1 MLQDPSR
8 VFNLDESG
16 FSLCPKGD
24 KVLGIKGQK
33 NVYELADRDKENVTV
48 LLNVSASGV
57 LAPPMAVFAGKRFPK
72 GLNEENRK
80 FEVTNWSFAF
90 SENGWITGQVFYEY
104 MANTFYK
111 WLLENNIAF
120 PVIVFLDGHSSHLT
134 YHLSQFCSQV
144 GTEIVALFPN
154 ATHLIQPLD
163 VAVFGPL
170 KKKWA
175 MEVDRWRVQNNVF
188 SITKVQL
195 PGILSKVLKNELK
208 TESIINGFRVCGL
221 YPFNKDSVDFS
232 KCRTASF
239 SVQPPAQKPC
249 KLTLCGHSYLEKV
262 IGEEKLNSFKTGNVS
277 GDEAIYDLWMKSKLL
292 LEETSIE
299 HDNAAKDTV
308 SECSR
313 TIPVMEEM
321 HVASEIAHVNVA
333 PGEPSSK
340 IPSKME
346 MAISPETGGL
356 NVPTPFKKYL
366 YWPGTPK
373 KKNTVRRTLNLP
385 TVVTCGQWQDYEDN
399 KRKEKKAVEQLKE
412 ERKRLREQKKEE
424 RQKKAADKS
433 RPKQKA
439 SWHSSGSSASEGEGD
454 NWGCPLSS
462 SDEEVGQASEEEIV
476 NIATDDFVIVRYS
489 SDYFPVQILS
499 VAPDGVRV
507 STMEKSLK
515 NWKWPEKADIICY
528 EWKNIVRKIKPPV
541 KLNSR
546 GAYSVPEIA
555 KFNVFV
561 NF

>member
-1 MLQDPSR
+1 MGPSPVLGQRNEMLLVNWIKQLAQKGFPIRKHMLVSSVEKIVSTMEVRHTFSDGRPGKKWVQLFLNRHPDIAFRCSEKLSRNRALLTPEILKKWFVDVEKTLQASGTFHVLQDPSR

-90 SENGWITGQVFYEY
+90 SENGWITGQVFFEY

-144 GTEIVALFPN
+144 GIEIVALFPN

-262 IGEEKLNSFKTGNVS
+262 IGEEKLKSFKTGNVS

-385 TVVTCGQWQDYEDN
+385 TVVTCGQWQD
-399 KRKEKKAVEQLKE
+399 
-412 ERKRLREQKKEE
+412 
-424 RQKKAADKS
+424 
-433 RPKQKA
+433 
-439 SWHSSGSSASEGEGD
+439 
-454 NWGCPLSS
+454 
-462 SDEEVGQASEEEIV
+462 
-476 NIATDDFVIVRYS
+476 
-489 SDYFPVQILS
+489 
-499 VAPDGVRV
+499 
-507 STMEKSLK
+507 
-515 NWKWPEKADIICY
+515 
-528 EWKNIVRKIKPPV
+528 
-541 KLNSR
+541 
-546 GAYSVPEIA
+546 
-555 KFNVFV
+555 
-561 NF
+561 